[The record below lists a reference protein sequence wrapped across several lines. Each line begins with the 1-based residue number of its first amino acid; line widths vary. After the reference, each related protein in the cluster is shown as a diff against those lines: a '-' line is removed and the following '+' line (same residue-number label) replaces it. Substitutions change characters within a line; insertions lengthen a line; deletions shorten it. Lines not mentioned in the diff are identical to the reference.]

1 MMMSM
6 LPTVARVHMVTLVA
20 TDSDT
25 PVEDAVTSIGFPNV
39 GDGSILLADVPSGV
53 TIGATNT
60 STPAMTINLTGRDTC
75 YLENNGTIIGD
86 GGAGGAGS
94 ASTGGAG
101 AVGGPAV
108 DTDGP
113 TFINN
118 TGILGGG
125 SGGNGGAGGNGS
137 DPGGKGCSYSAGST
151 GPAGADGGG
160 AAGSTGSTGSSS
172 GGCAGRAGGSGGAA
186 GDYIVGNSNV
196 VWVANG
202 TRNGGAS

>member
-1 MMMSM
+1 MMMM
-6 LPTVARVHMVTLVA
+6 LPSVARVHMVTISA

-25 PVEDAVTSIGFPNV
+25 PVEDAVTNLDFPDV
-39 GDGSILLADVPSGV
+39 GDGSILLVDVPSGV

-60 STPAMTINLTGRDTC
+60 STPAMTINLTGHDTC

-94 ASTGGAG
+94 VSTGGAG
-101 AVGGPAV
+101 SAAGHAV

-118 TGILGGG
+118 IGTIGGG
-125 SGGNGGAGGNGS
+125 TGGTGGAGGNGANPS
-137 DPGGKGCSYSAGST
+137 GKGCEYSSGSAGA
-151 GPAGADGGG
+151 AGADGGG
-160 AAGSTGSTGSSS
+160 AAGSTGATGSSS
-172 GGCAGRAGGSGGAA
+172 GGCGGRAGGAGGAA
-186 GDYIVGNSNV
+186 GNYIVGNSNV

-202 TRNGGAS
+202 TRRGGAS

>member
-1 MMMSM
+1 MMMTM
-6 LPTVARVHMVTLVA
+6 LPSVARVHMVTLAA

-25 PVEDAVTSIGFPNV
+25 PVEDAVTNLDFPDV
-39 GDGSILLADVPSGV
+39 GDGSILLVDVPSGV
-53 TIGATNT
+53 TIGATNS

-75 YLENNGTIIGD
+75 YLENNGTISGD

-101 AVGGPAV
+101 GAGGDAV

-118 TGILGGG
+118 IGTIGGG
-125 SGGNGGAGGNGS
+125 TGGTGGAGGNAVFN
-137 DPGGKGCSYSAGST
+137 KGCQYSAGSA
-151 GPAGADGGG
+151 GAAGADGGG
-160 AAGSTGSTGSSS
+160 AAGSTGATGSSG
-172 GGCAGRAGGSGGAA
+172 GGCTGRGGGSGGAA
-186 GDYIVGNSNV
+186 GDYIAGNSNV

>member
-1 MMMSM
+1 MMMTM
-6 LPTVARVHMVTLVA
+6 LPSVARVHMVTLVA

-25 PVEDAVTSIGFPNV
+25 PVEDAVTALGFPNV

-53 TIGATNT
+53 TIGATNS

-101 AVGGPAV
+101 AAGGDAV

-118 TGILGGG
+118 AGTIGGG
-125 SGGNGGAGGNGS
+125 
-137 DPGGKGCSYSAGST
+137 T
-151 GPAGADGGG
+151 GADGGG

-186 GDYIVGNSNV
+186 GDYISGNSNV
-196 VWVANG
+196 VWVATG
-202 TRNGGAS
+202 TRRGGAS

>member
-6 LPTVARVHMVTLVA
+6 LPSVARVHMVTLVA

-25 PVEDAVTSIGFPNV
+25 PVEDAVTAIGFPNI
-39 GDGSILLADVPSGV
+39 GDGSILIADVPSGV
-53 TIGATNT
+53 SIGATNS

-101 AVGGPAV
+101 GAGGDAV

-118 TGILGGG
+118 AGTIGGGTGGTGGGGG
-125 SGGNGGAGGNGS
+125 SGSN
-137 DPGGKGCSYSAGST
+137 GKGCSYSAGSA
-151 GPAGADGGG
+151 GAAGADGGG

-172 GGCAGRAGGSGGAA
+172 GGCSGRGGGAGGAA
-186 GDYIVGNSNV
+186 GDYISGNSNV
-196 VWVANG
+196 VWVATG
-202 TRNGGAS
+202 TRRGGAS

>member
-1 MMMSM
+1 MMMM

-25 PVEDAVTSIGFPNV
+25 PVEDAVTALGFPNV

-53 TIGATNT
+53 TIGATNS

-101 AVGGPAV
+101 AAGGDAV

-118 TGILGGG
+118 AGTIGGGTGGGGG
-125 SGGNGGAGGNGS
+125 SGSN
-137 DPGGKGCSYSAGST
+137 GKGCSYSSGSAGAT
-151 GPAGADGGG
+151 GADGGG

-186 GDYIVGNSNV
+186 GDYISGNSNV
-196 VWVANG
+196 VWVATG
-202 TRNGGAS
+202 TRRGGAS